1 VIVVD
6 YEKGAIERNDDVA
19 GAKLLAQVALDSVLV
34 IQGVVER
41 FLFFLLI
48 LRHSSTRSLHFLV
61 RLNLTTRNKA

>member
-1 VIVVD
+1 MIVVD
-6 YEKGAIERNDDVA
+6 YKKGAIERNDDVA
-19 GAKLLAQVALDSVLV
+19 KAKLLAQVALDSVLV

-61 RLNLTTRNKA
+61 GLNLTTRNKT